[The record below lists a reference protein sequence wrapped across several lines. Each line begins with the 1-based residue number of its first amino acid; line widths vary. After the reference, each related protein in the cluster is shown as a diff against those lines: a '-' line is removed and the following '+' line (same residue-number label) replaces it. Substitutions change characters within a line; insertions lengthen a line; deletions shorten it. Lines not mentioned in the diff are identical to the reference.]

1 MEYFVVALA
10 SNERRCS
17 RCGVDTAEG
26 YELQAANVPIF
37 FFFERDSN
45 DPMNPGVRFFNRPL
59 APAPKRAL
67 VSVGSRLAGRPAG
80 AAAAAGRATLPHPPR
95 SKRHVLANDNHH
107 PISSS
112 LSIPT
117 AKHELH
123 LDTNHRAHL
132 TNSNF
137 SKIKINVKA
146 QNIREIDLS
155 SNKLKYIN
163 KGLFNKFT
171 NLRKLILSKNGII
184 SIFEESFDGLT
195 KLESLDLSENNL
207 TTLANVFTPLKNLQH
222 LNLSR
227 NNIEFIH
234 ENYFNNW
241 LLQHLDVSH
250 NNLRKLAPGAL
261 QLLPNLAR
269 LLLTDNPHLGV
280 PQLDTQLLVG
290 TGRRLQQIDAS
301 RTGLYQVPEAFT
313 HSVRFLSLVGNR
325 ISSIRCGDLDSYPLL
340 QSLDFSDNKIV
351 AVEEDSLGRL
361 EMLLFLNIN
370 KNLLTTV
377 PKSLPDELKYLSI
390 NNNLVKNIT
399 VPDFKN
405 LPNLRILMLKSNQ
418 IRYIQDH
425 VFDDL
430 LSLEMLDLSNNPI
443 QALSSSTFDGPLS
456 LRDLRLCF
464 LNLSVPAQDGAFPMS
479 SPESVQMLHL
489 QSSPGLARQL
499 LADSAALAAFSHLQY
514 LDLRLNNL
522 SEIRND
528 LLFYLAQL
536 KTLRLHGNN
545 INCSA
550 ELWLRDWMIW
560 NKSLSDGETCYY
572 STTETKAD
580 MNKYNCTFPET
591 FTISESLPPV
601 NLYSTEMINKLLRYY
616 GYINNKTD
624 KASKR
629 NAKGNIRETKLTMTR
644 ESGGKSLNSFDKL
657 KQDDLSI
664 SKMDNNI
671 ISNDYLNDTAV
682 VKARESSKVLDQNKL
697 QNDQFNIDH
706 RFLDIESFV
715 SSRNMKK
722 PNDGEATEIRRR
734 NRSGKRLNTPVNITK
749 KENEIAESV
758 FLKSS
763 QLSSTAV
770 TLGNGTVGGRFST
783 NSSEKTEFSPY
794 QSAHGGYA
802 QYVGTVAV
810 CSLIVLSLILWASF
824 RLRYRRRRE
833 PASTDTEDQIEVSNI
848 SGGVL
853 W

>member
-1 MEYFVVALA
+1 MALSLKKCLLLVVVSLWQVTNLA
-10 SNERRCS
+10 GTCPEICS
-17 RCGVDTAEG
+17 RSNTTLTEKCSYNISLKEKLKSHLVTECCDENGQLATWLKKNVNKTLLEVYITFGTACTTR
-26 YELQAANVPIF
+26 NF
-37 FFFERDSN
+37 HFDSPLL
-45 DPMNPGVRFFNRPL
+45 DAFSVAVRNTKF
-59 APAPKRAL
+59 
-67 VSVGSRLAGRPAG
+67 
-80 AAAAAGRATLPHPPR
+80 H
-95 SKRHVLANDNHH
+95 
-107 PISSS
+107 
-112 LSIPT
+112 SI
-117 AKHELH
+117 
-123 LDTNHRAHL
+123 R
-132 TNSNF
+132 
-137 SKIKINVKA
+137 INVKT
-146 QNIREIDLS
+146 QNLREIDLS

-163 KGLFNKFT
+163 KGYFNIFS
-171 NLRKLILSKNGII
+171 NLRKLILSKNEIVN
-184 SIFEESFDGLT
+184 IFQESFNGLS

-207 TTLANVFTPLKNLQH
+207 TSLANVFTPLKNLQH

-227 NNIEFIH
+227 NNIQFIH

-280 PQLDTQLLVG
+280 TQLDTQLLVG

-301 RTGLYQVPEAFT
+301 RTGLFQVPEAFT

-340 QSLDFSDNKIV
+340 QSLDFSDNKIIS
-351 AVEEDSLGRL
+351 VEDDSLGRL

-370 KNLLTTV
+370 KNILTSV
-377 PKSLPDELKYLSI
+377 PRSLPDELKYLSI
-390 NNNLVKNIT
+390 NYNLIKNLTI
-399 VPDFKN
+399 PDFKN
-405 LPNLRILMLKSNQ
+405 LPNLRILMLKRNK

-430 LSLEMLDLSNNPI
+430 LSLEMLDLSENPI
-443 QALSSSTFDGPLS
+443 QTLSSNTFDGPLS

-464 LNLSVPAQDGAFPMS
+464 LNLSVPAQDGSFPMS

-489 QSSPGLARQL
+489 QASPGLARQL

-514 LDLRLNNL
+514 LDLRMNNL
-522 SEIRND
+522 STIRND

-572 STTETKAD
+572 STSESKAD
-580 MNKYNCTFPET
+580 MTKYNCTFPET

-616 GYINNKTD
+616 GYINNKTE
-624 KASKR
+624 KASYRR
-629 NAKGNIRETKLTMTR
+629 NNNKGTNELKLNRTVIQNTD
-644 ESGGKSLNSFDKL
+644 KNSILFDKP
-657 KQDDLSI
+657 KRVDLRI
-664 SKMDNNI
+664 DNTI
-671 ISNDYLNDTAV
+671 PSNDYLNDTAI
-682 VKARESSKVLDQNKL
+682 VKARESSKVLDQNKI

-706 RFLDIESFV
+706 RFLDIEPFLSN
-715 SSRNMKK
+715 RNTKLE
-722 PNDGEATEIRRR
+722 NDEESIEIRRK

-749 KENEIAESV
+749 KTSM
-758 FLKSS
+758 KSDGNVDTKPG
-763 QLSSTAV
+763 QLSAAV
-770 TLGNGTVGGRFST
+770 NLDNGTVHERLST
-783 NSSEKTEFSPY
+783 NSDEKMEYSPY
-794 QSAHGGYA
+794 QSAHSSFA
-802 QYVGTVAV
+802 QYMGTLAV
-810 CSLIVLSLILWASF
+810 SALIVTSLILWASF

-833 PASTDTEDQIEVSNI
+833 PARADAGDQIEVANI

>member
-1 MEYFVVALA
+1 MALSLKKCLILVV
-10 SNERRCS
+10 
-17 RCGVDTAEG
+17 
-26 YELQAANVPIF
+26 
-37 FFFERDSN
+37 
-45 DPMNPGVRFFNRPL
+45 
-59 APAPKRAL
+59 
-67 VSVGSRLAGRPAG
+67 VSLWQVTNLAGTCPDICFNKS
-80 AAAAAGRATLPHPPR
+80 ATISKLCSYNVTLKETLKTYRVSLCCESAVDLSKWLPKNVHKTL
-95 SKRHVLANDNHH
+95 SQVYITFGGDCNTSSFDFDT
-107 PISSS
+107 PILDTFS
-112 LSIPT
+112 LSI
-117 AKHELH
+117 
-123 LDTNHRAHL
+123 R
-132 TNSNF
+132 NSNF
-137 SKIKINVKA
+137 SQIKINVKA
-146 QNIREIDLS
+146 QNMREIDLS
-155 SNKLKYIN
+155 SNKLKHIN

-171 NLRKLILSKNGII
+171 NLRKLILSKNEII
-184 SIFEESFDGLT
+184 NIFEESFDGLT

-280 PQLDTQLLVG
+280 TQLDTQLLVG

-301 RTGLYQVPEAFT
+301 RTGLFQVPEAFT

-370 KNLLTTV
+370 KNLLTAV

-390 NNNLVKNIT
+390 NNNLVKNIS

-464 LNLSVPAQDGAFPMS
+464 LNLSVPAQDGSFPMS

-514 LDLRLNNL
+514 LDLRMNNL

-580 MNKYNCTFPET
+580 LNKYNCTFPET
-591 FTISESLPPV
+591 FTISDSLPPV

-624 KASKR
+624 KASRRGSK
-629 NAKGNIRETKLTMTR
+629 ADIKETKLNMTR
-644 ESGGKSLNSFDKL
+644 DNGGKSLNSLDRL
-657 KQDDLSI
+657 RSDDLST

-706 RFLDIESFV
+706 RFLDIEPFV
-715 SSRNMKK
+715 STRNTKK
-722 PNDGEATEIRRR
+722 INDNQVTEIRRR

-749 KENEIAESV
+749 KASTEIVESV

-763 QLSSTAV
+763 HLSSTAV
-770 TLGNGTVGGRFST
+770 TLVNATVGERIST
-783 NSSEKTEFSPY
+783 NSSEKTVFSPY
-794 QSAHGGYA
+794 QSANRSYA
-802 QYVGTVAV
+802 QYMGTVAV